1 MKLIYNSK
9 GKYLNEAASSLGVAA
24 ADLGGILKVESSGNG
39 FTSSTGLM
47 IIRFENHWFY
57 KLYTNHGKDSGKVA
71 TFNKYFKFDSSS
83 TWKNHYY
90 RKSTSS
96 DWISFHGNQNLEWDC
111 L

>member
-9 GKYLNEAASSLGVAA
+9 GKYLSEAAKNLGVSS

-39 FTSSTGLM
+39 FTASTGLM

-57 KLYTNHGKDSGKVA
+57 KLYTNNGKDATKVA
-71 TFNKYFKFDSSS
+71 TFNKYFKFDSTS
-83 TWKNHYY
+83 TWKGHYY

-96 DWISFHGNQNLEWDC
+96 DWINFHGN
-111 L
+111 

>member
-90 RKSTSS
+90 RKSTNS